1 MEIFLYKAFKEQLSL
16 LFETWSYWTWSS
28 GLAWVWIFQSLL
40 SSTGL
45 QAHSTIL
52 CLPGIWFLCL
62 CIKHFTSWTIS
73 SVCFITFSMII
84 SLLNTCFNYPPP
96 YTPPLTPTTAPY
108 PPTQPFLFSRQSLL
122 WLSWDLLCTPG
133 WPLWQGVIYFCL
145 WIAGIR
151 RCLVLND

>member
-28 GLAWVWIFQSLL
+28 GLAWIWIFQSLL

-62 CIKHFTSWTIS
+62 CMKHFTSWTIS

-84 SLLNTCFNYPPP
+84 SLLNTCFNYSPIH
-96 YTPPLTPTTAPY
+96 TPTHPHYCTI
-108 PPTQPFLFSRQSLL
+108 PTHPAFFIFKTEFALVVLGLALYTRLASMAGS
-122 WLSWDLLCTPG
+122 DLLLPMDC
-133 WPLWQGVIYFCL
+133 W
-145 WIAGIR
+145 
-151 RCLVLND
+151 N